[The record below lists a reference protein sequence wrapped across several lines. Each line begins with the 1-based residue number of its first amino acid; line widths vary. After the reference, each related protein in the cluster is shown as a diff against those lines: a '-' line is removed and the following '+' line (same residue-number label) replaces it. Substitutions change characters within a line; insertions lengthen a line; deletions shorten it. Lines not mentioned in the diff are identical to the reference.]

1 MFLWVDLLQSLLY
14 IIIKTNKKE
23 NLMSYELI
31 KKAVIKQL
39 NCDDVQQTFKDVVNG
54 GASGG
59 FGGFIYYN
67 ETRKFAKDNMK
78 AIYDFAKEEAL
89 DCGQDVFEMIQGF
102 GCLRDINP
110 LTSEIADT
118 IHGHPDNATM
128 NDGVDTQILNALA
141 WFALEEV
148 AHREVK

>member
-1 MFLWVDLLQSLLY
+1 
-14 IIIKTNKKE
+14 
-23 NLMSYELI
+23 MSYELI
-31 KKAVIKQL
+31 KKAVFDQL
-39 NCDDVQQTFKDVVNG
+39 GDDAEQELENVRACPD
-54 GASGG
+54 GAAGG
-59 FGGFIYYN
+59 FCGFIYYN

-78 AIYDFAKEEAL
+78 AIYNYAKEQAL

-118 IHGHPDNATM
+118 IHGHPDNATI

-141 WFALEEV
+141 WFALESV
-148 AHREVK
+148 AHREGK

>member
-1 MFLWVDLLQSLLY
+1 
-14 IIIKTNKKE
+14 
-23 NLMSYELI
+23 MSYELI
-31 KKAVIKQL
+31 KKAVFDQLGDDAKQEL
-39 NCDDVQQTFKDVVNG
+39 ENVRACPD
-54 GASGG
+54 GAAGG

-78 AIYDFAKEEAL
+78 AIYNYAKEQAL

-141 WFALEEV
+141 WFALESV
-148 AHREVK
+148 AHREEK

>member
-1 MFLWVDLLQSLLY
+1 
-14 IIIKTNKKE
+14 
-23 NLMSYELI
+23 MSYELI
-31 KKAVIKQL
+31 KKAVFDQL
-39 NCDDVQQTFKDVVNG
+39 GDDAEQELENVRACPD
-54 GASGG
+54 GAAGG

-78 AIYDFAKEEAL
+78 AIYNYAKEEAEEF
-89 DCGQDVFEMIQGF
+89 GEDVFKMIQGF
-102 GCLRDINP
+102 GCLKDINP

-141 WFALEEV
+141 WFALESV
-148 AHREVK
+148 AHREEK